1 MGGGLGPVGDGFKR
15 DARPALGAGRVWDA
29 RVRLPA
35 RRLASGVERGRWGN
49 VSRTRR
55 GAGPLAAGLEG
66 GFPVGL
72 GLDFAVVE
80 NRGARGVRP
89 GRQVQTLED
98 GPGGLGEETQQ
109 TVDGDSG
116 ASRLASGAP

>member
-1 MGGGLGPVGDGFKR
+1 MRGQRSPRGGFGTHGCGCRRGGG
-15 DARPALGAGRVWDA
+15 AWW
-29 RVRLPA
+29 
-35 RRLASGVERGRWGN
+35 LASGVERGRWGN

-72 GLDFAVVE
+72 GLDFAVVG

-89 GRQVQTLED
+89 GPQVQTLED

-109 TVDGDSG
+109 SVDGVSE